1 MTKRFLKNALL
12 VPTLVTK
19 FIYLYR
25 VEFCEVESEKV
36 KVAQSC
42 LTFCDPMDCSPPGSF
57 VQGILQARI
66 LEWAAI
72 PFSRGSSQA
81 RDRTQDFCMQAD
93 SLPSEPPGKPFR
105 EVEE

>member
-1 MTKRFLKNALL
+1 MTKRFFKNALL

-42 LTFCDPMDCSPPGSF
+42 LTFCDPMDISTPGFPVLHYLWSLRKLMSIESVMLSNLLILCWPPSPPTFNLSQH
-57 VQGILQARI
+57 QGLFQ
-66 LEWAAI
+66 
-72 PFSRGSSQA
+72 
-81 RDRTQDFCMQAD
+81 
-93 SLPSEPPGKPFR
+93 
-105 EVEE
+105 